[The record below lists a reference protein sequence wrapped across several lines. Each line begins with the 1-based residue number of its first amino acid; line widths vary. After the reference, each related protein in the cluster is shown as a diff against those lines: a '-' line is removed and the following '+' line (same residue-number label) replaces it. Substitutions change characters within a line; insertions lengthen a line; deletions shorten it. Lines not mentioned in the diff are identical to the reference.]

1 MEEIRMKMM
10 GAEFLLSQA
19 EANDIFTPEDLTDEH
34 HMIAATTAQFVE
46 RDVKPY
52 HDDIEN
58 QDFDRVVKLL
68 RKAGELGLLGHS
80 IPEAYGG
87 LGLDKVSKGL
97 VGEII
102 GGSGGYGVAHSNHT
116 CIATLPITY
125 FGTPEQKAKYLP
137 KMASGEYIG
146 AYCLTEPSSGS
157 DALGAKTT
165 AYLNPEGSHYI
176 LNGTKQFITNAQFS
190 DTFIVYAKVDGG
202 KFTAFIVEKDYPG
215 LSLGPEEQKMGIKG
229 SSTRTVILEDC
240 LVPVENLLGEVGRGH
255 TIAFNVLNLGRFNLG
270 SACMGGSKHALERAI
285 KYTKERRQFGKAL
298 TFFTATQE
306 KIANMACRIY
316 AAESLQYRTAG
327 LLEDALGDLYEE
339 KNQQVINKRMME
351 YAVECAVC
359 KVYGS
364 ETLDQ
369 VVDESLQLHGGYGFI
384 KEYRMEQM
392 YRDSRINRIFEG
404 TNEINRLIIP
414 GFLFRKAASDEL
426 QLQAAIEQAIT
437 ELQTGKTGGQIV
449 EEGGILTRERAVVQ
463 SIRRIFLALAG
474 LAYETFGKEMDMEQ
488 ETLMKLSEI
497 GIHLYATESVVLRTL
512 KAIERKGIA
521 QEGLK
526 EKLTVAFIDDSLL
539 EVETTA
545 RQLLGGMSLG
555 EKMDEYVNLVKQE
568 LGRYQVVETV
578 FRKREIAKQL
588 IKAEQYKC

>member
-1 MEEIRMKMM
+1 MGETRMKTK
-10 GAEFLLSQA
+10 GAEFLLLQV
-19 EANDIFTPEDLTDEH
+19 EASDIFTPEDLTDEH
-34 HMIAATTAQFVE
+34 QMIAATTAQFVE

-58 QDFDRVVKLL
+58 QDFNRVVELL

-80 IPEAYGG
+80 IPETYGG
-87 LGLDKVSKGL
+87 LGLDKISKGL

-125 FGTPEQKAKYLP
+125 FGSPKQKAKYLP
-137 KMASGEYIG
+137 KMASGEFIG

-165 AYLNPEGSHYI
+165 AYLNPEGTHYI

-190 DTFIVYAKVDGG
+190 DTFIVYAKVDGD

-240 LVPVENLLGEVGRGH
+240 RVPVENLLGEVGRGH

-285 KYTKERRQFGKAL
+285 TYTKERRQFGKPL
-298 TFFTATQE
+298 TSFTATQE

-339 KNQQVINKRMME
+339 TDLQVINKRMME
-351 YAVECAVC
+351 YAVECAIC

-384 KEYRMEQM
+384 KEYRVEQM

-414 GFLFRKAASDEL
+414 GFLFRKAASGEL
-426 QLQAAIEQAIT
+426 QLQKAIMQAMT
-437 ELQTGKTGGQIV
+437 ELQMGQPSV
-449 EEGGILTRERAVVQ
+449 GEGGSLTRERAAIQ

-474 LAYETFGKEMDMEQ
+474 LTYETFGKQMDMEQ
-488 ETLMKLSEI
+488 ETLMKLSDI
-497 GIHLYATESVVLRTL
+497 GIHLYAAETVVLRTL
-512 KAIERKGIA
+512 KAIESNGGRI
-521 QEGLK
+521 EGLK
-526 EKLTVAFIDDSLL
+526 EKLTVAYIDDTLL

-545 RQLLGGMSLG
+545 RQLLSGMTLG
-555 EKMDEYVNLVKQE
+555 EKLEQYLTLVKQE

-588 IKAEQYKC
+588 IEAEQYKC